1 MLGGVVTTKS
11 NTFDILKSQDDL
23 IIAGYASIEMVDKQ
37 NDLIT
42 LKALE
47 EAVEKFMDKNEYR
60 NVMTNHSNVQVGE
73 VVNKY
78 RDSKGQVYKTQVDDV
93 GFFVVIKLR
102 DDIEKAKEVSRD
114 IRQGTLRSFSIG
126 GQALEKRTVRN
137 QEMGEYNEISKL
149 ELHEVTICEK
159 GINPEAKFDILK
171 QDKNK
176 VKKMNELEKALGEL
190 NELVKN
196 MNLSKEEEDD
206 EKGMHGDHEKGM
218 HEEKMGYGGDK
229 EMADDEDDDVEDM
242 SYKGDKDKDDDL
254 ESTKK
259 EDDEEEEKKAL
270 DLNHYSQAGEVIF
283 ENGRTKESEQ
293 ADAYPDSIRRSMQPP
308 TLDLS
313 AANLEKAY
321 EAFRAEKLEAMAY
334 ENLSK
339 TFGNRFESELKAQD
353 EAIAKAN
360 YDAKAEVAELRE
372 QFASLKKSL
381 VEEKQQVIA
390 KQEQVVSNLNIPSTD
405 DIVKMSWDELHQV
418 IDNLENR

>member
-1 MLGGVVTTKS
+1 VLGGVVATQS
-11 NTFDILKSQDDL
+11 NTFDILKAQDDL

-47 EAVEKFMDKNEYR
+47 EAVQKFMEKNEYR

-78 RDSKGQVYKTQVDDV
+78 RDTKGQVYKTQVDDV

-102 DDIEKAKEVSRD
+102 NDIEKAKEVSRD
-114 IRQGTLRSFSIG
+114 IKQGTLRSFSIG

-137 QEMGEYNEISKL
+137 QEIGEYNEISKL

-171 QDKNK
+171 QEKNK

-196 MNLSKEEEDD
+196 MNLSK
-206 EKGMHGDHEKGM
+206 
-218 HEEKMGYGGDK
+218 
-229 EMADDEDDDVEDM
+229 
-242 SYKGDKDKDDDL
+242 
-254 ESTKK
+254 
-259 EDDEEEEKKAL
+259 DDEEEELRDDLESVDTSEEDELEEMSYKGGKKEKDPEEDVEKGKSKDEEDEKKA
-270 DLNHYSQAGEVIF
+270 DDDDKDEEGSTKKNDNVYGDPYSEAGEVVF
-283 ENGRTKESEQ
+283 NGTSTSKHPQDSEFK
-293 ADAYPDSIRRSMQPP
+293 MNPP

-313 AANLEKAY
+313 TANLEKAY
-321 EAFRAEKLEAMAY
+321 DAFRAEKLEAIAY

-339 TFGNRFESELKAQD
+339 TFGNRFDSEIKTNN
-353 EAIAKAN
+353 EAIAKSN
-360 YDAKAEVAELRE
+360 YNAQAEVADLKA

-381 VEEKQQVIA
+381 TVQKEEIIA

-405 DIVKMSWDELHQV
+405 DIVKMSWDELHSV

>member
-11 NTFDILKSQDDL
+11 NTFDILKAQDDL

-47 EAVEKFMDKNEYR
+47 EAVQKFMGKNEYR

-114 IRQGTLRSFSIG
+114 IKQGTLRSFSIG

-137 QEMGEYNEISKL
+137 QEIGEYNEISKL

-171 QDKNK
+171 QEKNK

-196 MNLSKEEEDD
+196 MNLSKDDKKEED
-206 EKGMHGDHEKGM
+206 EKK
-218 HEEKMGYGGDK
+218 GYGHDDK
-229 EMADDEDDDVEDM
+229 EMADTSEEEEDVEGM
-242 SYKGDKDKDDDL
+242 SYKGDKKDDEEDP

-259 EDDEEEEKKAL
+259 EDDEEEDVEKN
-270 DLNHYSQAGEVIF
+270 DNVYGETYSEAGEVVF
-283 ENGRTKESEQ
+283 NGTSTSKHPQDSEFK
-293 ADAYPDSIRRSMQPP
+293 MNPP

-321 EAFRAEKLEAMAY
+321 DAFRAEKLEAMAY

-339 TFGNRFESELKAQD
+339 TFGNRFESELKAKD
-353 EAIAKAN
+353 EAIAKSN
-360 YDAKAEVAELRE
+360 YNAQAEVAELKE

-381 VEEKQQVIA
+381 TEEKQQVIA

-405 DIVKMSWDELHQV
+405 DIVKMSWDELHSV

>member
-11 NTFDILKSQDDL
+11 NTFDILKAQDDL

-47 EAVEKFMDKNEYR
+47 EAVQKFMDKNEYR

-196 MNLSKEEEDD
+196 MNLSKEEEE
-206 EKGMHGDHEKGM
+206 EKGHGRDDMEMGHEEG
-218 HEEKMGYGGDK
+218 HEEEKMGYGHDEK
-229 EMADDEDDDVEDM
+229 ADEEDVEDM

-259 EDDEEEEKKAL
+259 EDEDEDEKKAL
-270 DLNHYSQAGEVIF
+270 ELNTYSEAGEVVF
-283 ENGRTKESEQ
+283 ENGRTKDHPQESEFK
-293 ADAYPDSIRRSMQPP
+293 MQPP

-339 TFGNRFESELKAQD
+339 TFGDRFNSEIKAND

-360 YDAKAEVAELRE
+360 YNAKAEVAELRA

-381 VEEKQQVIA
+381 TEEKQQVIA

>member
-1 MLGGVVTTKS
+1 VLGGVVTTKS

-47 EAVEKFMDKNEYR
+47 EAVQKFMDKNEYR

-78 RDSKGQVYKTQVDDV
+78 RDSKGQIYKTQVDDV

-126 GQALEKRTVRN
+126 GQALEKRTVRDK
-137 QEMGEYNEISKL
+137 EVGEYNEISKL

-196 MNLSKEEEDD
+196 MNLSKEEEE
-206 EKGMHGDHEKGM
+206 EKGHGRDMEMGHEEG
-218 HEEKMGYGGDK
+218 HEEEKMGYGHDEK
-229 EMADDEDDDVEDM
+229 ADEEDDVEDM
-242 SYKGDKDKDDDL
+242 SYKAD
-254 ESTKK
+254 E
-259 EDDEEEEKKAL
+259 EDDEKKAEKDEDDEKKAL
-270 DLNHYSQAGEVIF
+270 ELNTYSEAGEVVF
-283 ENGRTKESEQ
+283 ENGRTKDHPQESEFK
-293 ADAYPDSIRRSMQPP
+293 MQPP

-339 TFGNRFESELKAQD
+339 TFGDRFNSELKAQD

-360 YDAKAEVAELRE
+360 YNAKAEVAELRE

-381 VEEKQQVIA
+381 TEEKQQVIA

>member
-1 MLGGVVTTKS
+1 MLGGVVATQS
-11 NTFDILKSQDDL
+11 NTFDILKAQDDL

-47 EAVEKFMDKNEYR
+47 EAVQKFMDKNEYR

-102 DDIEKAKEVSRD
+102 DDIEKAKEVSRN

-171 QDKNK
+171 QEKNK

-196 MNLSKEEEDD
+196 MNLSKEEDED
-206 EKGMHGDHEKGM
+206 ETNK
-218 HEEKMGYGGDK
+218 GYGKTDMEMGHGKEHDEEL
-229 EMADDEDDDVEDM
+229 EMADDPSEDEDVEDM
-242 SYKGDKDKDDDL
+242 AYKGKKEKDEDP
-254 ESTKK
+254 EATKK
-259 EDDEEEEKKAL
+259 EDDDEEGNTEKAL
-270 DLNHYSQAGEVIF
+270 ELNTYSEAGEVVF
-283 ENGRTKESEQ
+283 NGTSTKKHPQ
-293 ADAYPDSIRRSMQPP
+293 DAEFKMSPP

-321 EAFRAEKLEAMAY
+321 EAFRAEKLEAMTY
-334 ENLSK
+334 DNLNK
-339 TFGNRFESELKAQD
+339 TFNDRFNSEIKAND
-353 EAIAKAN
+353 AAIAKAN
-360 YDAKAEVAELRE
+360 YNAQAEVADLKA

-381 VEEKQQVIA
+381 TEEKQQVIA
-390 KQEQVVSNLNIPSTD
+390 KQEQVVNNLNIPSTD
-405 DIVKMSWDELHQV
+405 DIVKMSWDELHSV

>member
-1 MLGGVVTTKS
+1 MLGGVVATKS
-11 NTFDILKSQDDL
+11 NSFDILKAQDDL

-47 EAVEKFMDKNEYR
+47 EAVEKFMGKNEYR

-102 DDIEKAKEVSRD
+102 DDIEKAKEVSRN

-171 QDKNK
+171 QEKNK

-196 MNLSKEEEDD
+196 INLSKEEEEDETNKGYGKTDMEMGHGKDD
-206 EKGMHGDHEKGM
+206 EL
-218 HEEKMGYGGDK
+218 
-229 EMADDEDDDVEDM
+229 EMADDPSEDEEVESM
-242 SYKGDKDKDDDL
+242 AYKGKKEKDEDP
-254 ESTKK
+254 EATKQ
-259 EDDEEEEKKAL
+259 EDDEEEGNTEKAL
-270 DLNHYSQAGEVIF
+270 ELNTYSEAGEVVF
-283 ENGRTKESEQ
+283 NGTSTKKHPQ
-293 ADAYPDSIRRSMQPP
+293 DAEFKMSPP

-339 TFGNRFESELKAQD
+339 TFGDRFNSEIKAND

-360 YDAKAEVAELRE
+360 YNAQAEVAELKA

-381 VEEKQQVIA
+381 TAEKQQVIA

-405 DIVKMSWDELHQV
+405 DIVKMSWDELHAV

>member
-1 MLGGVVTTKS
+1 MLGGVVATQS
-11 NTFDILKSQDDL
+11 NSFDILKAQDDL

-47 EAVEKFMDKNEYR
+47 EAVQKFMDKNEYR

-102 DDIEKAKEVSRD
+102 DDIEKAKEVSRN

-171 QDKNK
+171 QEKNK

-196 MNLSKEEEDD
+196 MNLSKEEDED
-206 EKGMHGDHEKGM
+206 ETNK
-218 HEEKMGYGGDK
+218 GYGKTDMEMGHGKEHDEEL
-229 EMADDEDDDVEDM
+229 EMADDPSEEEEVESM
-242 SYKGDKDKDDDL
+242 AYKGKKEKDEDP
-254 ESTKK
+254 EATKK
-259 EDDEEEEKKAL
+259 EDDDEEGNTEKAL
-270 DLNHYSQAGEVIF
+270 ELNTYSEAGEVVF
-283 ENGRTKESEQ
+283 NGTSTKKHPQ
-293 ADAYPDSIRRSMQPP
+293 DAEFKMSPP

-321 EAFRAEKLEAMAY
+321 EAFRAEKLEAMTY
-334 ENLSK
+334 DNLNK
-339 TFGNRFESELKAQD
+339 TFNDRFNSEIKAND
-353 EAIAKAN
+353 AAIAKAN
-360 YDAKAEVAELRE
+360 YNAQAEVADLKA

-381 VEEKQQVIA
+381 TEEKQQVIA
-390 KQEQVVSNLNIPSTD
+390 KQEQVVNNLNIPSTD
-405 DIVKMSWDELHQV
+405 DIVKMSWDELHSV

>member
-42 LKALE
+42 LEALE
-47 EAVEKFMDKNEYR
+47 EAVQKFMDKNEYR

-102 DDIEKAKEVSRD
+102 DDIEKAKEVSRN

-171 QDKNK
+171 QEKNK

-196 MNLSKEEEDD
+196 MNLSKEEEEDETNKGYGKTDMEMGHGKDD
-206 EKGMHGDHEKGM
+206 EL
-218 HEEKMGYGGDK
+218 
-229 EMADDEDDDVEDM
+229 EMADD
-242 SYKGDKDKDDDL
+242 
-254 ESTKK
+254 
-259 EDDEEEEKKAL
+259 
-270 DLNHYSQAGEVIF
+270 
-283 ENGRTKESEQ
+283 
-293 ADAYPDSIRRSMQPP
+293 
-308 TLDLS
+308 
-313 AANLEKAY
+313 
-321 EAFRAEKLEAMAY
+321 
-334 ENLSK
+334 
-339 TFGNRFESELKAQD
+339 
-353 EAIAKAN
+353 
-360 YDAKAEVAELRE
+360 
-372 QFASLKKSL
+372 
-381 VEEKQQVIA
+381 
-390 KQEQVVSNLNIPSTD
+390 PS
-405 DIVKMSWDELHQV
+405 
-418 IDNLENR
+418 

>member
-1 MLGGVVTTKS
+1 MLGGVVATKS
-11 NTFDILKSQDDL
+11 NSFDILKAQDDL

-47 EAVEKFMDKNEYR
+47 EAVQKFMDKNEYR

-102 DDIEKAKEVSRD
+102 DDIEKAKEVSRN

-171 QDKNK
+171 QEKNK

-196 MNLSKEEEDD
+196 MNLSKEEDED
-206 EKGMHGDHEKGM
+206 ETNK
-218 HEEKMGYGGDK
+218 GYGKTDMEMGHGKEHDEEL
-229 EMADDEDDDVEDM
+229 EMADDPSEDEDVEDM
-242 SYKGDKDKDDDL
+242 AYKGKKEKDEDP
-254 ESTKK
+254 EATKK
-259 EDDEEEEKKAL
+259 EDDEEEGNTEKAL
-270 DLNHYSQAGEVIF
+270 ELNTYSEAGEVVF
-283 ENGRTKESEQ
+283 NGTSTKKHPQ
-293 ADAYPDSIRRSMQPP
+293 DAEFKMSPP

-321 EAFRAEKLEAMAY
+321 EAFRAEKLEAMTY
-334 ENLSK
+334 DNLNK
-339 TFGNRFESELKAQD
+339 TFNDRFNSEIKAND
-353 EAIAKAN
+353 AAIAKAN
-360 YDAKAEVAELRE
+360 YNAQAEVADLKA

-381 VEEKQQVIA
+381 TEEKQQVIA
-390 KQEQVVSNLNIPSTD
+390 KQEQVVNNLNIPSTD
-405 DIVKMSWDELHQV
+405 DIVKMSWDELHSV

>member
-1 MLGGVVTTKS
+1 MLGGVVATQS
-11 NTFDILKSQDDL
+11 NTFDILKAQDDL

-47 EAVEKFMDKNEYR
+47 EAVQKFMDKNEYR

-102 DDIEKAKEVSRD
+102 DDIEKAKEVSRN

-171 QDKNK
+171 QEKNK

-196 MNLSKEEEDD
+196 MNLSKEEDED
-206 EKGMHGDHEKGM
+206 ETNK
-218 HEEKMGYGGDK
+218 GYGKTDMEMGHGKEHDEEL
-229 EMADDEDDDVEDM
+229 EMADDPSEDEDVEDM
-242 SYKGDKDKDDDL
+242 AYKGKKEKDEDP
-254 ESTKK
+254 EATKK
-259 EDDEEEEKKAL
+259 EDDEEEGNTEKAL
-270 DLNHYSQAGEVIF
+270 ELNTYSEAGEVVF
-283 ENGRTKESEQ
+283 NGTSTKKHPQ
-293 ADAYPDSIRRSMQPP
+293 DAEFKMSPP

-321 EAFRAEKLEAMAY
+321 EAFRAEKLEAMTY
-334 ENLSK
+334 DNLNK
-339 TFGNRFESELKAQD
+339 TFNDRFNSEIKAND
-353 EAIAKAN
+353 AAIAKAN
-360 YDAKAEVAELRE
+360 SNAQAEVADLKA

-381 VEEKQQVIA
+381 TEEKQQVIA
-390 KQEQVVSNLNIPSTD
+390 KQEQVVNNLNIPSTD
-405 DIVKMSWDELHQV
+405 DIVKMSWDELHSV

>member
-1 MLGGVVTTKS
+1 VLGGVVATQS
-11 NTFDILKSQDDL
+11 NSFDILKAQDDL

-47 EAVEKFMDKNEYR
+47 EAVQKFMDKNEYR

-102 DDIEKAKEVSRD
+102 DDIEKAKEVSRN

-171 QDKNK
+171 QEKNK

-196 MNLSKEEEDD
+196 MNLSKEED
-206 EKGMHGDHEKGM
+206 E
-218 HEEKMGYGGDK
+218 EETNKGYGKTDMEMGHGKDEL
-229 EMADDEDDDVEDM
+229 EMADDPSSDEDEEVESM
-242 SYKGDKDKDDDL
+242 AYKGKKDEEKDP

-259 EDDEEEEKKAL
+259 EDDDEEAKAL
-270 DLNHYSQAGEVIF
+270 ELNTYSEAGEVVF
-283 ENGRTKESEQ
+283 NGTSTKKHPQ
-293 ADAYPDSIRRSMQPP
+293 DAEFKMSPP

-339 TFGNRFESELKAQD
+339 TFGDRFNSEIKAND

-360 YDAKAEVAELRE
+360 YNAQAEVAELKA

-381 VEEKQQVIA
+381 TAEKQQVIA

-405 DIVKMSWDELHQV
+405 DIVKMSWDELHAV

>member
-1 MLGGVVTTKS
+1 VLGGVVTTKS
-11 NTFDILKSQDDL
+11 NTFDILKAQDDL

-47 EAVEKFMDKNEYR
+47 EAVQKFMDKNEYR

-78 RDSKGQVYKTQVDDV
+78 RDSKGQIYKTQVDDV

-126 GQALEKRTVRN
+126 GQALEKRTVRDK
-137 QEMGEYNEISKL
+137 EVGEYNEISKL

-171 QDKNK
+171 QEKNK

-196 MNLSKEEEDD
+196 MNLSKEEEEEETNKAYGKDM
-206 EKGMHGDHEKGM
+206 EMG
-218 HEEKMGYGGDK
+218 HEEGHDE
-229 EMADDEDDDVEDM
+229 EMADDSEEDVEGM
-242 SYKGDKDKDDDL
+242 AYKGKNKDDEDL

-259 EDDEEEEKKAL
+259 EDDDSEEGKEKKAL
-270 DLNHYSQAGEVIF
+270 ELNTYSEAGEVVF
-283 ENGRTKESEQ
+283 ENGRTKDHPQ
-293 ADAYPDSIRRSMQPP
+293 DAEFKMQPP

-339 TFGNRFESELKAQD
+339 TFGDRFNSEIKAND

-381 VEEKQQVIA
+381 TEEKQQVIA

>member
-1 MLGGVVTTKS
+1 MLGGVVATQS
-11 NTFDILKSQDDL
+11 NSFDILKAQDDL

-47 EAVEKFMDKNEYR
+47 EAVQKFMDKNEYR

-102 DDIEKAKEVSRD
+102 DDIEKAKEVSRN

-171 QDKNK
+171 QEKNK

-196 MNLSKEEEDD
+196 MNLSKEEEND
-206 EKGMHGDHEKGM
+206 EKDETNK
-218 HEEKMGYGGDK
+218 GYGKTDMEMGHGKDEL
-229 EMADDEDDDVEDM
+229 EMADDPSSDEDEEVESM
-242 SYKGDKDKDDDL
+242 AYKGKKEDKDP

-259 EDDEEEEKKAL
+259 EDDDEEGNTEKAL
-270 DLNHYSQAGEVIF
+270 ELNTYSEAGEVVF
-283 ENGRTKESEQ
+283 NGTSTKKHPQ
-293 ADAYPDSIRRSMQPP
+293 DAEFKMSPP

-339 TFGNRFESELKAQD
+339 TFGDRFNSEIRAND

-360 YDAKAEVAELRE
+360 YNAQAEVAELKA

-381 VEEKQQVIA
+381 TAEKQQVIA

-405 DIVKMSWDELHQV
+405 DIVKMSWDELHAV

>member
-47 EAVEKFMDKNEYR
+47 EAVQKFMDKNEYR

-78 RDSKGQVYKTQVDDV
+78 RDSKGQIYKTQVDDV

-126 GQALEKRTVRN
+126 GQALEKRTVRDK
-137 QEMGEYNEISKL
+137 EVGEYNEISKL

-171 QDKNK
+171 QENNK

-196 MNLSKEEEDD
+196 MNLSKEEEE
-206 EKGMHGDHEKGM
+206 EKGHGRDMEMGHEEG
-218 HEEKMGYGGDK
+218 HEEEKMGYGHDEK
-229 EMADDEDDDVEDM
+229 ADEEDVEDM
-242 SYKGDKDKDDDL
+242 SYKADKDEKDD
-254 ESTKK
+254 EKK
-259 EDDEEEEKKAL
+259 AEKDEEEVEKTL
-270 DLNHYSQAGEVIF
+270 ELNTNSQAGEIIF
-283 ENGRTKESEQ
+283 DSGRTKDHPQESEFK
-293 ADAYPDSIRRSMQPP
+293 MQPP

-339 TFGNRFESELKAQD
+339 TFGDRFNSEIKAND

-360 YDAKAEVAELRE
+360 YNAKAEVAELRE

-381 VEEKQQVIA
+381 TEEKQQVIA

>member
-1 MLGGVVTTKS
+1 MLGGVVATKS
-11 NTFDILKSQDDL
+11 NSFDILKAQDDL

-47 EAVEKFMDKNEYR
+47 EAVEKFMGKNEYR

-102 DDIEKAKEVSRD
+102 DDIEKAKEVSRN

-171 QDKNK
+171 QEKNK

-196 MNLSKEEEDD
+196 MNLSKEEE
-206 EKGMHGDHEKGM
+206 
-218 HEEKMGYGGDK
+218 
-229 EMADDEDDDVEDM
+229 ED
-242 SYKGDKDKDDDL
+242 
-254 ESTKK
+254 
-259 EDDEEEEKKAL
+259 
-270 DLNHYSQAGEVIF
+270 
-283 ENGRTKESEQ
+283 
-293 ADAYPDSIRRSMQPP
+293 
-308 TLDLS
+308 
-313 AANLEKAY
+313 
-321 EAFRAEKLEAMAY
+321 
-334 ENLSK
+334 
-339 TFGNRFESELKAQD
+339 
-353 EAIAKAN
+353 
-360 YDAKAEVAELRE
+360 
-372 QFASLKKSL
+372 
-381 VEEKQQVIA
+381 
-390 KQEQVVSNLNIPSTD
+390 
-405 DIVKMSWDELHQV
+405 
-418 IDNLENR
+418 